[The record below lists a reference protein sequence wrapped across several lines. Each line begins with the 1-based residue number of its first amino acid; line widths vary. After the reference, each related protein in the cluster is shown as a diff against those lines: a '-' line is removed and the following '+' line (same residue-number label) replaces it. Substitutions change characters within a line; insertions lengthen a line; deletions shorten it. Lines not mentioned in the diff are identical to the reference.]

1 MKKLL
6 LLAVVHCMV
15 IVSCTEDKHGPLSDD
30 ESVPPS
36 VSDIR
41 VENLPGSA
49 RLRYTLPVS
58 NNVLYVKAVYTING
72 TQRETI
78 ASYKV
83 NNMLLEGFNTTDEY
97 VVKVYSVSKSEILS
111 EPVYVTVQPQTPPI
125 ETVYS
130 SLHASA
136 TFGGIFVTYENSEKA
151 NVSISVMTR
160 QNGEWSNLDTHY
172 TSLESGDFSIRGLE
186 NTETDFAICV
196 RDRWL
201 NSSDTL
207 YTTLTPLFEEELD
220 IRLFRD
226 VRFSGEAEDHSATW
240 SLPKI
245 WDNDMK
251 TGLQVK
257 LGSAYPFWFT
267 FDLGVTA
274 QLSRFMI
281 WQRPGSGSAT
291 NMLYNNHAPHE
302 WELWGSNNPDAGWEN
317 WTLLGHFIMTKPS
330 GLPVGQNS
338 ADDIEAGKAGNGF
351 DFEDGIPPVRYIRW
365 KHIDSWSTI
374 GGTSGSCSFMEIRF
388 YGAEQ
393 N

>member
-6 LLAVVHCMV
+6 LLAVIHCMV

-41 VENLPGSA
+41 VENLPGSV

-58 NNVLYVKAVYTING
+58 NNVLYVKAVYTVNG
-72 TQRETI
+72 AQRETI

-83 NNMLLEGFNTTDEY
+83 NNMLLEGFSTTDEY
-97 VVKVYSVSKSEILS
+97 AVKVYSVSKSEVLS
-111 EPVYVTVQPQTPPI
+111 EPVYVTVQPQTPPV
-125 ETVYS
+125 ETVYG

-207 YTTLTPLFEEELD
+207 YTTLTPL
-220 IRLFRD
+220 
-226 VRFSGEAEDHSATW
+226 
-240 SLPKI
+240 
-245 WDNDMK
+245 
-251 TGLQVK
+251 
-257 LGSAYPFWFT
+257 
-267 FDLGVTA
+267 
-274 QLSRFMI
+274 
-281 WQRPGSGSAT
+281 
-291 NMLYNNHAPHE
+291 
-302 WELWGSNNPDAGWEN
+302 
-317 WTLLGHFIMTKPS
+317 
-330 GLPVGQNS
+330 
-338 ADDIEAGKAGNGF
+338 
-351 DFEDGIPPVRYIRW
+351 
-365 KHIDSWSTI
+365 
-374 GGTSGSCSFMEIRF
+374 
-388 YGAEQ
+388 
-393 N
+393 